1 VDADDVGE
9 VRERDLLEPIVDA
22 GARVA
27 VPASRSRSI
36 SRLPSRISS
45 GVESKAEQRG
55 FRTSGGR

>member
-36 SRLPSRISS
+36 SKLPSRISS
-45 GVESKAEQRG
+45 GVESKAE
-55 FRTSGGR
+55 

>member
-36 SRLPSRISS
+36 SRLLPSRISS
-45 GVESKAEQRG
+45 GVESRAE
-55 FRTSGGR
+55 